1 LGLAAA
7 FTGGT
12 FQGHEEGAWQR
23 SLNGGMAGERAV
35 TAALLAETGFRA
47 TTMGLEGVQ
56 GFAKMYCGGHLDPE
70 ALFGGLGESFIITGR
85 WVKRYP
91 MNTTLHAPVEA
102 LLKILR
108 EHNLYHTDIEQ
119 IDAAWQKVEPFLAKQ
134 TVTTVVAAQASLP
147 FALAV
152 AAVRRK
158 VGVDEFTEETVADPR
173 IQAMIPRT
181 VVHQDADL
189 YQRVKNSMP
198 GRVTV
203 RTKDGRTFTDEVLY
217 PKGNPANPLTE
228 EEFKEKFMDM
238 ATRVLGRAQSD
249 ELYERAR
256 ALTEERCICD
266 LTPLFSPR

>member
-1 LGLAAA
+1 
-7 FTGGT
+7 
-12 FQGHEEGAWQR
+12 
-23 SLNGGMAGERAV
+23 
-35 TAALLAETGFRA
+35 
-47 TTMGLEGVQ
+47 
-56 GFAKMYCGGHLDPE
+56 
-70 ALFGGLGESFIITGR
+70 
-85 WVKRYP
+85 

-102 LLKILR
+102 LLKIMR
-108 EHNLYHTDIEQ
+108 EHNLAHTDIEQ

-134 TVTTVVAAQASLP
+134 KVTTVVAAQASLP

-152 AAVRRK
+152 ASVRGK
-158 VGVDEFTEETVADPR
+158 VGVDEFTEETVADPS

-181 VVHQDADL
+181 VVHQDPDL

-228 EEFKEKFMDM
+228 EEFKGKFMDM
-238 ATRVLGRAQSD
+238 ATRVLGREQSE
-249 ELYERAR
+249 ELYGRAR
-256 ALTEERCICD
+256 ALTEERCISD